1 MPDNIY
7 ADKKYFDFSDYKTR
21 KGFNFFRPMCKLSFS
36 TRAKLI
42 VEGRENIERD
52 DGFIIAANHTI
63 IYDPLFIATAS
74 KKRLLHFVAKYEAF
88 ENPIARAILKSC
100 NAFPIVRGRGDMQA
114 INYASDLVKKGKVLC
129 IFPEGTR
136 SRDGYPKKAKS
147 GVGLIARRAK
157 CDIVPAAICVEQRGK
172 FGTRV
177 FVKFG
182 EAIKYE
188 EMNFT
193 EDGGT
198 KENKVVA
205 NMVMDRIVLLWRE
218 CRKKCKYK

>member
-1 MPDNIY
+1 MSE
-7 ADKKYFDFSDYKTR
+7 KKYFDFTNYETR
-21 KGFNFFRPMCKLSFS
+21 KGFNLYRPLSNFCCK
-36 TRAKLI
+36 TRVKLV
-42 VEGRENIERD
+42 VEGEENIDRE
-52 DGFIIAANHTI
+52 DGFIIAANHSI
-63 IYDPLFIATAS
+63 IYDPIFIATAS

-88 ENPIARAILKSC
+88 KNPLARAILTSC
-100 NAFPIVRGRGDMQA
+100 NAFPIVRGKGDMQA
-114 INYASDLVKKGKVLC
+114 INYASDLVKKGKALC

-147 GVGLIARRAK
+147 GVGLIARNAQ
-157 CDIVPAAICVEQRGK
+157 CDVVPAAICVEERGK

-188 EMNFT
+188 DMNFT

-198 KENKVVA
+198 KENKEVA
-205 NMVMDRIVLLWRE
+205 NMIMDRIVLLWRE
-218 CRKKCKYK
+218 CRKQCKSK

>member
-1 MPDNIY
+1 MSDNINS
-7 ADKKYFDFSDYKTR
+7 DKKYFDFSDYRTR
-21 KGFNFFRPMCKLSFS
+21 KGFNFFRPMCNFSFK

-42 VEGRENIERD
+42 VEGRENIERE

-88 ENPIARAILKSC
+88 KNPIVRAVLKSC

-147 GVGLIARRAK
+147 GVGLIARKAK
-157 CDIVPAAICVEQRGK
+157 CDVVPAAICVEERGK

-182 EAIKYE
+182 EPIKYE

-193 EDGGT
+193 EGGGT
-198 KENKVVA
+198 KENKEVA
-205 NMVMDRIVLLWRE
+205 KMVMDRIVLLWRE